1 MQTAGK
7 NFSVT
12 LLNRALSLAAVVVGC
27 FSFAPQA
34 SSADMV
40 RVAAGNRGNWEQSV
54 TELGKRK
61 GIFAKHGLDLDI
73 LYTQGSGETQQAV
86 ISGSVDIG
94 LGLGFGSIMGAFA
107 KGAPVRIIS
116 NAMRGGFD
124 VYWYVPVASPIKSFK
139 DAEGKTV
146 GYSTNGSSTN
156 IMALGLISEA
166 KVNAK
171 IVATGSPSSTFAQTM
186 SGQID
191 IGWSSPPFGVDAI
204 EQGKIRVV
212 ARGSDVPSFRTQTL
226 RVHVTNKGFL
236 DSKPDVV
243 NRFMKAY
250 RETLDWMYANDE
262 ALGMYSEWLSIPIS
276 IASRTRSE
284 FFPKDN
290 QLTTMIS
297 DSDLAM
303 KDAVTY
309 KFLAAPLTEAQLS
322 ELIKIPK

>member
-1 MQTAGK
+1 MREYGNISRSAFLKGFFT
-7 NFSVT
+7 FSLVSGS
-12 LLNRALSLAAVVVGC
+12 ACIAA
-27 FSFAPQA
+27 A
-34 SSADMV
+34 SAV
-40 RVAAGNRGNWEQSV
+40 NAETIRVAAGNRGNWEQSV
-54 TELGKRK
+54 AELGKRK

-94 LGLGFGSIMGAFA
+94 LGLGYGSVMGAFS
-107 KGAPVRIIS
+107 KGAPIRIIA

-146 GYSTNGSSTN
+146 AFSTNGSSTN
-156 IMALGLISEA
+156 IMALGLVGDA

-171 IVATGSPSSTFAQTM
+171 VVPTGSPAGTFTQTM

-204 EQGKIRVV
+204 EQGKIRVI
-212 ARGSDVPSFRTQTL
+212 ARGSDVSLFRSQTL
-226 RVHVTNKGFL
+226 RVQVVNKGFL
-236 DSKPDVV
+236 DRKPDLVA
-243 NRFMKAY
+243 RFMKAY
-250 RETLDWMYANDE
+250 RETLDWMYAGDE
-262 ALGMYSEWLSIPIS
+262 GLKIYSDWLSIPLP
-276 IASRTRSE
+276 IARRTRNE
-284 FFPKDN
+284 FYPKEN
-290 QLTTMIS
+290 QATDVIA

-309 KFLAAPLTEAQLS
+309 KFLAAPLDDAQLR